1 MNVQLCIRGLAA
13 AACLSACLALTGC
26 GLQAAPQPPSLNLPN
41 PVVDL
46 SAVRTGDQVAL
57 AWTMP
62 KKTTDKVIL
71 QNKITVRICRQ
82 ELHGPCVEA
91 GSLTLA
97 PGAAG
102 TFTDVLPG
110 ALASGSPR
118 LLSYYVEL
126 RNRKSRSAGPSNAA
140 AVLAGQAPAPVTG
153 LIATLARRGVMLRWE
168 PVAEATR
175 SAVRLQRTQVSA
187 APAQKPSNGLLSPA
201 AAPLQQNL
209 LVASDAQ
216 PGPPDRALDESIQF
230 GQVYEYRA
238 QRVTRIEADGK
249 TLELDGPLSAPVQ
262 VDAQDVFPPAVPSGL
277 AAVANAPS
285 AGVPAS
291 IDLSWL
297 PDADPDLAGYAV
309 YRREGQGDWLR
320 ISPAQPVAG
329 PAFRDT
335 GVTPGHTYSYAVTAI
350 SQSGHESAR
359 SGEASETVPTQ

>member
-46 SAVRTGDQVAL
+46 SAVRTGNQVTL

-62 KKTTDKVIL
+62 KRTTDKVIL
-71 QNKITVRICRQ
+71 QGKIAARICRREQ
-82 ELHGPCVEA
+82 NSTCAAV
-91 GSLTLA
+91 GSLSLA

-102 TFTDVLPG
+102 SFADVLPD

-118 LLSYYVEL
+118 PLTYSVEL
-126 RNRKSRSAGPSNAA
+126 TNRKNRSAGPSNPAT
-140 AVLAGQAPAPVTG
+140 VLAGQAPAPVTD
-153 LIATLARRGVMLRWE
+153 LTATLARRGVILRWQ

-175 SAVRLQRTQVSA
+175 SAVRLQRTLISA
-187 APAQKPSNGLLSPA
+187 APARKSSGGLLPPA
-201 AAPLQQNL
+201 QTLLRQNL
-209 LVASDAQ
+209 LVPADAQ

-238 QRVTRIEADGK
+238 QRVTTVVADGK
-249 TLELDGPLSAPVQ
+249 TLELDGPLSEPVR
-262 VDAQDVFPPAVPSGL
+262 VDALDIFPPAVPSGL

-285 AGVPAS
+285 SGAPAS

-297 PDADPDLAGYAV
+297 HDSDPDLAGYAV
-309 YRREGQGDWLR
+309 YRREAQGEWQR

-329 PAFRDT
+329 PAFHDA
-335 GVTPGHTYSYAVTAI
+335 GVTPGHAYMYAVTAI
-350 SQSGHESAR
+350 GRNGRESAR
-359 SGEASETVPTQ
+359 SREASETVPAE